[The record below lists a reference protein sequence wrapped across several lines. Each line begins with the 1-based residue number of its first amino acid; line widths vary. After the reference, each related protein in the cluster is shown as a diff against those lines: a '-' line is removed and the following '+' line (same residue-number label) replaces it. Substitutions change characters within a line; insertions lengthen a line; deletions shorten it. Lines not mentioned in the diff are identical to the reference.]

1 MSTLAAGFPSRPGT
15 GALARNKQKA
25 PSALIVE
32 DNEHVVY
39 LLEFMLDREGFRTTT
54 CVDGREAS
62 DFIESNDPVDVV
74 LLDLVLPY
82 RDGFEI
88 LRQIRDDERWA
99 AVPVIVLSARTM
111 ERDVVR
117 GLEAGANDYVGKPY
131 NPRELLARV
140 KRHMR
145 HDGAART

>member
-1 MSTLAAGFPSRPGT
+1 MKTKR
-15 GALARNKQKA
+15 KA

-54 CVDGREAS
+54 CTDGREAA
-62 DFIESNDPVDVV
+62 DFITASEPVDVV

-88 LRQIRDDERWA
+88 LNQIRGDERWRE
-99 AVPVIVLSARTM
+99 VPVIVLSARTM

-145 HDGAART
+145 TGDTVRA

>member
-1 MSTLAAGFPSRPGT
+1 MTGVWMKKSRKRPT
-15 GALARNKQKA
+15 
-25 PSALIVE
+25 ALIVE
-32 DNEHVVY
+32 DNEHVIY
-39 LLEFMLDREGFRTTT
+39 LLEFMLEREGFRVTS
-54 CVDGREAS
+54 CADGREAA
-62 DFIESNDPVDVV
+62 DFIAASKPVDVV

-88 LRQIRDDERWA
+88 LSQIRGDKKWRD
-99 AVPVIVLSARTM
+99 VPVVVLSARTM

-140 KRHMR
+140 KRHM
-145 HDGAART
+145 HDADAMGA

>member
-1 MSTLAAGFPSRPGT
+1 MKKKR
-15 GALARNKQKA
+15 KA

-54 CVDGREAS
+54 CTDGREAA
-62 DFIESNDPVDVV
+62 DFIDASAPVDVV

-88 LRQIRDDERWA
+88 LNQIRGDERWRE
-99 AVPVIVLSARTM
+99 VPVIVLSARTM

-145 HDGAART
+145 NGDTVRA

>member
-1 MSTLAAGFPSRPGT
+1 MTRT
-15 GALARNKQKA
+15 RNR
-25 PSALIVE
+25 PSALVVE

-39 LLEFMLDREGFRTTT
+39 LLEFMLEREGFTVSACT
-54 CVDGREAS
+54 DGREATDYIAGS
-62 DFIESNDPVDVV
+62 APVDVV

-88 LRQIRDDERWA
+88 LSQIRADQDWQG
-99 AVPVIVLSARTM
+99 VPVIILSARTM

-140 KRHMR
+140 KRHLR
-145 HDGAART
+145 AANGAGA

>member
-1 MSTLAAGFPSRPGT
+1 MTGVWMKKSRKRPT
-15 GALARNKQKA
+15 
-25 PSALIVE
+25 ALIVE
-32 DNEHVVY
+32 DNEHVIY
-39 LLEFMLDREGFRTTT
+39 LLEFMLEREGFRVTSCT
-54 CVDGREAS
+54 DGRQAA
-62 DFIESNDPVDVV
+62 DFIAASKPVDVV

-88 LRQIRDDERWA
+88 LSQIRGDKKWRD
-99 AVPVIVLSARTM
+99 VPVVVLSARTM

-145 HDGAART
+145 DGDAMGA